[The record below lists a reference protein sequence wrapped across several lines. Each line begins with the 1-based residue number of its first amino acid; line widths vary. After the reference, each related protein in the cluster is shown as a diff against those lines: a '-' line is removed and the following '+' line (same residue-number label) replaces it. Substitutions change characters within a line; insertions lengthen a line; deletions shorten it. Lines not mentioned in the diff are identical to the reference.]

1 MCNYNLNFFFPD
13 LIEFSKNGTN
23 STMPVTGQGKNESHV
38 KHSFWIFPF
47 SSLTVAVSPSV
58 YQSPL
63 LFLRISLANIP
74 SGNSVADLGVISSNV
89 FVNFFLWH
97 WEFKMSISHAKWRWK
112 SMVTT
117 IISEWFAY
125 ERVLIRCFPEKMNAK
140 SPFSVLV
147 IVIEC
152 V

>member
-112 SMVTT
+112 FMVTIT
-117 IISEWFAY
+117 ISDRFIFK
-125 ERVLIRCFPEKMNAK
+125 RVLNGRFAEKNECK
-140 SPFSVLV
+140 TSIFSFGHSD
-147 IVIEC
+147 
-152 V
+152 